1 MYIPFQSELTSA
13 LAESLFKKEEIGL
26 TPFEESSEIH
36 KLLINS
42 LIPHIESVNDELQ
55 RVPLKRRKLSLKL
68 LEIKCEIIPDIE
80 NMNYTDDMLL
90 NISLKNSWPVL
101 TVDKELKERLIK
113 SGGSYIEVTSSRNL
127 RIIGLRKGE

>member
-1 MYIPFQSELTSA
+1 LGDILVGVLVDACGWAA
-13 LAESLFKKEEIGL
+13 LIDADLNIDSVMTDILGEFEFKV
-26 TPFEESSEIH
+26 
-36 KLLINS
+36 
-42 LIPHIESVNDELQ
+42 IESVNDELQ

-80 NMNYTDDMLL
+80 NMSHTDDMLL
-90 NISLKNSWPVL
+90 NISLENSWPVL

>member
-1 MYIPFQSELTSA
+1 MGVLVDACGWAA
-13 LAESLFKKEEIGL
+13 LIDADLNIDSVMTDILGEFEFKV
-26 TPFEESSEIH
+26 
-36 KLLINS
+36 
-42 LIPHIESVNDELQ
+42 IESVNDELQ

-68 LEIKCEIIPDIE
+68 LEIKCEIVPDIE
-80 NMNYTDDMLL
+80 NMSHTDDMLV
-90 NISLKNSWPVL
+90 NISLEKSWPVL

>member
-1 MYIPFQSELTSA
+1 MGVLVDACGWAA
-13 LAESLFKKEEIGL
+13 LIDADLNIDSVMTDILGEFEFKV
-26 TPFEESSEIH
+26 
-36 KLLINS
+36 
-42 LIPHIESVNDELQ
+42 IESVNDELQ

-90 NISLKNSWPVL
+90 NISLENSWPVL

>member
-1 MYIPFQSELTSA
+1 LGDILVGVLVDACGWAA
-13 LAESLFKKEEIGL
+13 LIDADLNIDSVMTDILGEFEFKV
-26 TPFEESSEIH
+26 
-36 KLLINS
+36 
-42 LIPHIESVNDELQ
+42 IESVNDELQ

-90 NISLKNSWPVL
+90 NISLENSWPVL

>member
-1 MYIPFQSELTSA
+1 LGDILVGVLVDACGWAA
-13 LAESLFKKEEIGL
+13 LVDADLNIDSVMTDILGEFEFKV
-26 TPFEESSEIH
+26 
-36 KLLINS
+36 
-42 LIPHIESVNDELQ
+42 IESVNDELQ

-68 LEIKCEIIPDIE
+68 LEIKCEIISDIK
-80 NMNYTDDMLL
+80 NMSYTDDMLV
-90 NISLKNSWPVL
+90 NISLEKSWPVL

>member
-1 MYIPFQSELTSA
+1 MGVLVDACGWAA
-13 LAESLFKKEEIGL
+13 LIDADLNIDSVMTDILGEFEFKV
-26 TPFEESSEIH
+26 
-36 KLLINS
+36 
-42 LIPHIESVNDELQ
+42 IESVNDELQ

-80 NMNYTDDMLL
+80 NMSHTDDMLV
-90 NISLKNSWPVL
+90 NISLEKSWPVL

>member
-1 MYIPFQSELTSA
+1 MVGVLVDACGWAA
-13 LAESLFKKEEIGL
+13 LIDADLNIDSVMTDILGEFEFKV
-26 TPFEESSEIH
+26 
-36 KLLINS
+36 
-42 LIPHIESVNDELQ
+42 IESVNDELQ

>member
-1 MYIPFQSELTSA
+1 MGVLVDACGWAA
-13 LAESLFKKEEIGL
+13 LIDADLNIDSVMTDILGEFEFKV
-26 TPFEESSEIH
+26 
-36 KLLINS
+36 
-42 LIPHIESVNDELQ
+42 IESVNDELQ

-68 LEIKCEIIPDIE
+68 LEIKCEIVPDIE
-80 NMNYTDDMLL
+80 NMSYTDDMLV
-90 NISLKNSWPVL
+90 NISLEKSWPVL

>member
-1 MYIPFQSELTSA
+1 MGVLVDACGWAA
-13 LAESLFKKEEIGL
+13 LIDADLNIDSVMTDFLGEFEFKV
-26 TPFEESSEIH
+26 
-36 KLLINS
+36 
-42 LIPHIESVNDELQ
+42 IESVNDELQ

-80 NMNYTDDMLL
+80 NMSHTDDMLL
-90 NISLKNSWPVL
+90 NISLENSWPVL

>member
-1 MYIPFQSELTSA
+1 MGDILVGVLVDACGWAA
-13 LAESLFKKEEIGL
+13 LIDADLNIDSVMTDILGEFEFKV
-26 TPFEESSEIH
+26 
-36 KLLINS
+36 
-42 LIPHIESVNDELQ
+42 IESVNDELQ

>member
-1 MYIPFQSELTSA
+1 MGDILVGVLVDACGWAA
-13 LAESLFKKEEIGL
+13 LIDADLNIDSVMTDILGEFEFKV
-26 TPFEESSEIH
+26 
-36 KLLINS
+36 
-42 LIPHIESVNDELQ
+42 IESVNDELQ

-68 LEIKCEIIPDIE
+68 LEIKCEIVPDIE
-80 NMNYTDDMLL
+80 NMSHTDDMLV
-90 NISLKNSWPVL
+90 NISLEKSWPVL

>member
-1 MYIPFQSELTSA
+1 MGDILVGVLVDACGWAA
-13 LAESLFKKEEIGL
+13 LIDADLNIDSVMTDILGEFEFKV
-26 TPFEESSEIH
+26 
-36 KLLINS
+36 
-42 LIPHIESVNDELQ
+42 IESVNDELQ

-80 NMNYTDDMLL
+80 NMSHTDDMLL
-90 NISLKNSWPVL
+90 NISLENSWPVL

>member
-1 MYIPFQSELTSA
+1 MGVLVDACGWAA
-13 LAESLFKKEEIGL
+13 LIDADLNIDSVMTDILGEFEFKV
-26 TPFEESSEIH
+26 
-36 KLLINS
+36 
-42 LIPHIESVNDELQ
+42 IESVNDELQ

-80 NMNYTDDMLL
+80 NMSHTDDMLL
-90 NISLKNSWPVL
+90 NISLENSWPVL

>member
-1 MYIPFQSELTSA
+1 MGDILVGVLVDACGWAA
-13 LAESLFKKEEIGL
+13 LIDADLNIDSVMTDILGEFEFKV
-26 TPFEESSEIH
+26 
-36 KLLINS
+36 
-42 LIPHIESVNDELQ
+42 IESVNDELQ

-68 LEIKCEIIPDIE
+68 LEIKCEIVPDIE
-80 NMNYTDDMLL
+80 NMSYTDDMLV
-90 NISLKNSWPVL
+90 NISLEKSWPVL

>member
-1 MYIPFQSELTSA
+1 MGDILVGVLVDACGWAA
-13 LAESLFKKEEIGL
+13 LIDADLNIDSVMTDILGEFEFKV
-26 TPFEESSEIH
+26 
-36 KLLINS
+36 
-42 LIPHIESVNDELQ
+42 IESVNDELQ

-90 NISLKNSWPVL
+90 NISLENSWPVL

>member
-1 MYIPFQSELTSA
+1 MGVLVDACGWAA
-13 LAESLFKKEEIGL
+13 LIDADLNIDSVMTDILGEFEFKV
-26 TPFEESSEIH
+26 
-36 KLLINS
+36 
-42 LIPHIESVNDELQ
+42 IESVNDELQ

-80 NMNYTDDMLL
+80 NMNHTDDMLL
-90 NISLKNSWPVL
+90 NISLENSWPVL